1 MIEKVK
7 ITSVKPNKNN
17 PRTIKDA
24 KFRKLVESIR
34 EFPEMLKLRPIIV
47 NKEDVIL
54 GGNMRYKASV
64 AAGLKE
70 VWILKTEE
78 LTKEQEDEFVIKDN
92 ASYGDWDWDSLA
104 NVYTIEDLGEWG
116 LDVPSYL
123 LDDDDKEPAYDKDM
137 VAERLGA
144 YINNKIKQ
152 ITLLF
157 PTEAYEKIIIKFQDI
172 MKDHELESNTDVI
185 LFLLDEYDNKKK

>member
-172 MKDHELESNTDVI
+172 MKENELESNTDVI

>member
-123 LDDDDKEPAYDKDM
+123 LDDDDKEPTYDKDM

-172 MKDHELESNTDVI
+172 MKDNELESNTDVI

>member
-123 LDDDDKEPAYDKDM
+123 LDDDDKEPTYDKDK